1 VVGFVGQATTRV
13 TQVVPSRGDLAR
25 ADQDEH
31 DHGEDQEVPRRKE
44 ALEHGARLRHG
55 RGVGDVSTRVAGVH
69 TGFVETI
76 GAPEL
81 IIVLVVVL
89 LVFGSKKVPELPR
102 SLGESMKEFR
112 KGTRDGGE
120 DDRKGG

>member
-1 VVGFVGQATTRV
+1 MVGFVGQATTRV
-13 TQVVPSRGDLAR
+13 TQIVPSRGNPAR
-25 ADQDEH
+25 TDQDEQ

-55 RGVGDVSTRVAGVH
+55 RRVGDVSTRVGRVH
-69 TGFVETI
+69 TDLVETI

-89 LVFGSKKVPELPR
+89 LVFGSKKVPELAR

-112 KGTRDGGE
+112 KGARDGGK
-120 DDRKGG
+120 DDREGG

>member
-1 VVGFVGQATTRV
+1 VVGFAAQAATCV
-13 TQVVPSRGDLAR
+13 TQIVPPRGDLAR
-25 ADQDEH
+25 TDQDEH
-31 DHGEDQEVPRRKE
+31 HHGEDQEVPRRKE
-44 ALEHGARLRHG
+44 TLEHGARLRHG
-55 RGVGDVSTRVAGVH
+55 RRVGDATTRVVRVH
-69 TGFVETI
+69 TDLVETI

-89 LVFGSKKVPELPR
+89 LVFGSKKVPELTR

-120 DDRKGG
+120 DDREGA